1 MLYLLCFTL
10 CMLAY
15 YHTKISISL
24 QHFDHTICEGVIAH
38 FYFEEYFIKTRPN
51 FSIGIPQTLHA
62 CLLKYRDSHI
72 VKAVCKTIFEGIM
85 AHFDLQYFI
94 KKLVLST
101 PTF

>member
-72 VKAVCKTIFEGIM
+72 VKAV
-85 AHFDLQYFI
+85 
-94 KKLVLST
+94 
-101 PTF
+101 